1 MENLSSDDEADEM
14 SEGSDLQQFSD
25 DEFSSDTDSD
35 DNDNLT
41 QETESSIEADS
52 QQTDA
57 QDAEFWSY
65 DLHPVNVA
73 PFTESVGPEHTSLPD
88 DDVLKYFFCMISEEF
103 FEIVAQETNRYAEQE
118 MARRGSRDPVWHPTT
133 EAEIRAFFG
142 LNIIMGINQ
151 MPRLDMYWSENPLI
165 GKLYCAMSVTDP
177 RISERE
183 GGLPYYSWGL
193 GIV

>member
-1 MENLSSDDEADEM
+1 MMDFHRT
-14 SEGSDLQQFSD
+14 Q
-25 DEFSSDTDSD
+25 TT
-35 DNDNLT
+35 T

-73 PFTESVGPEHTSLPD
+73 PFTESVGPEHTLLPD

-118 MARRGSRDPVWHPTT
+118 MARRGSRDLVWHPTT
-133 EAEIRAFFG
+133 EAEMRAFFG

-151 MPRLDMYWSENPLI
+151 VPRLDMYWSENPLI
-165 GKLYCAMSVTDP
+165 GKLYTAQQR
-177 RISERE
+177 RIQEFQNGK
-183 GGLPYYSWGL
+183 GGYRTIQGVWGL
-193 GIV
+193 F